1 MQENP
6 SIKKLPRSQIEFSV
20 TVSWKD
26 MERFIEKVA
35 AEYSQKH
42 PIAGFRPGK
51 APVSAV
57 EGKIGSALYHEA
69 AESAIK
75 SHYTRFVIENK
86 LAVVGPPSISLDGV
100 KKDAD
105 LTFKATV
112 AVFPE
117 IKLCDPKE
125 IKLQK
130 PTGTE
135 TTVSDKEINEALE
148 KLRRMRSKII
158 TVNRPAQSGDRVEVD
173 FTLFLRGVPFEGG
186 SGKQYPVIIG
196 EGKFLPEFEQQL
208 IGMEREE
215 KKRFELTFPADYHA
229 KELQKKKGE
238 FEVIMKLVQ
247 IMELPELNDEF
258 AKNVGKFKD
267 VTELKDSIRK
277 GIAAEKKSTFEN
289 KRLEIFFDKLIA
301 ESPVEIP
308 EVMVQEELNKMYHE
322 LEHNVAGIGLPMDE
336 YLRQI
341 KKTKDDLLEGWQ
353 KDAAKRISV
362 ALAIREIAKKQKIE
376 KEIDKEMIS
385 RKTAEMRQELAGFRD
400 GGSTSTSIEEME
412 SYARNLLI
420 NEKAIDWIKK
430 ELLNN

>member
-6 SIKKLPRSQIEFSV
+6 TIKKLPRSQVEFSA
-20 TVSWKD
+20 TISWKD
-26 MERFIEKVA
+26 MQRFIEKTA

-51 APVSAV
+51 APVNVV
-57 EGKIGSALYHEA
+57 EGKMGSALYHEA

-86 LAVVGPPSISLDGV
+86 LAVVGPPSISLDEI
-100 KKDAD
+100 KKDTD
-105 LTFKATV
+105 IIFKATV

-117 IKLCDPKE
+117 MELGEPKE
-125 IKLQK
+125 IKLPK
-130 PTGTE
+130 PAGTE
-135 TTVSDKEINEALE
+135 TAVLDKDVDEALE

-173 FTLFLRGVPFEGG
+173 FTLFLGGVPFEGG

-196 EGKFLPEFEQQL
+196 EGKFLPDFEKQL

-247 IMELPELNDEF
+247 VMELPELNDEF
-258 AKNVGKFKD
+258 AKNIGKFTGIAEVK
-267 VTELKDSIRK
+267 ESIRK
-277 GIAAEKKSTFEN
+277 GIAAEKKSALES
-289 KRLEIFFDKLIA
+289 KRLELFFDALIA
-301 ESPVEIP
+301 SSSVEIP
-308 EVMVQEELNKMYHE
+308 EIMVQEELKKMYHE

-341 KKTKDDLLEGWQ
+341 KKTKEELLEGWQ
-353 KDAAKRISV
+353 KDAEKRISV
-362 ALAIREIAKKQKIE
+362 ALAIRELAKKQN
-376 KEIDKEMIS
+376 IDKDITKEMAAK
-385 RKTAEMRQELAGFRD
+385 KTAEIRGEIKHAGT
-400 GGSTSTSIEEME
+400 GNTSSPDEIE

-420 NEKAIDWIKK
+420 NEKTIEWIKK
-430 ELLNN
+430 EILNN